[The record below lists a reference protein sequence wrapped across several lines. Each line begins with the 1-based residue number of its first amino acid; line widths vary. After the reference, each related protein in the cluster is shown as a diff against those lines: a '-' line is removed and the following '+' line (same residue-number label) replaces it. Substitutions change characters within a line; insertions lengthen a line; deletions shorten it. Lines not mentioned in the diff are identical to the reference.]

1 MKSFIQ
7 YSIKCQLITQ
17 SLSTFLRN
25 EKDPEMMREAQKM
38 MNDPAFQ
45 ARMKQI
51 TERPEFKESMTK
63 AQEMMKDEDKVR
75 MMLDFV
81 HVPRIAAK

>member
-1 MKSFIQ
+1 
-7 YSIKCQLITQ
+7 
-17 SLSTFLRN
+17 
-25 EKDPEMMREAQKM
+25 MMREAQKM

-81 HVPRIAAK
+81 HAPRIAAEYVPVHSELILI